1 MGRRL
6 AGALLAAVGLVAA
19 VAATALGA
27 FGASVQAS
35 GTSLAAYTVP
45 VPANIRCGGLS
56 SLLTSKLAW
65 DAVAPRPGDAVVYVV
80 TAPGGRQTTT
90 AATSYDLPAVTLP
103 GQYTVQAQISSG
115 WRSTVTT
122 ITVSLT
128 ALGLLYLCSTP

>member
-1 MGRRL
+1 MRRRL
-6 AGALLAAVGLVAA
+6 AGALLAAVALVAA
-19 VAATALGA
+19 AAATALGA
-27 FGASVQAS
+27 FAASVQTS

-45 VPANIRCGGLS
+45 VPANIRCSGLS

-65 DAVAPRPGDAVVYVV
+65 DAVAPRPGDAIVYVV

-90 AATSYDLPAVTLP
+90 AATTYDLPAVTLP
-103 GQYTVQAQISSG
+103 GQYAVQAQISSG
-115 WRSTVTT
+115 WRSTTTT